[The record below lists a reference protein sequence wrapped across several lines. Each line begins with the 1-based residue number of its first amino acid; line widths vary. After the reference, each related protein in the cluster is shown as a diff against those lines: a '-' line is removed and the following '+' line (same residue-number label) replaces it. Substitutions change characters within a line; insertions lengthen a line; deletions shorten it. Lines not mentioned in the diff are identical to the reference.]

1 MSDDLDVMNIRLY
14 NVLCRNGVP
23 QSLCMKVCYLAINTR
38 ERDPAG
44 WSLWSGTRLRGK
56 GFTDEEIEIVFKA
69 LTPTFHANFGKGC
82 GVVSVSP
89 HPTHS
94 ITQAVY
100 CAHGTNE
107 GINLGANHV
116 SDLQSSTARRKCL
129 QPL

>member
-1 MSDDLDVMNIRLY
+1 MIDDLDVMNIRLY
-14 NVLCRNGVP
+14 NVLRKNGVS

-82 GVVSVSP
+82 GVVSLSLSSS
-89 HPTHS
+89 HS
-94 ITQAVY
+94 LDYPGGLLRTRNQ
-100 CAHGTNE
+100 
-107 GINLGANHV
+107 
-116 SDLQSSTARRKCL
+116 
-129 QPL
+129 